1 MSEDLVLVEKTE
13 HVTTLTINRPKAM
26 NSINPHV
33 TVAMDKAFNDYRDDP
48 DQWVC
53 ILTGAGEK
61 AFSAGNDL
69 KFTAEHGLGAA
80 REIAKDVTSGFGGIT
95 ERDDTFKPVIAAV
108 NGLAMGGGFELA
120 LACDIIIASDNA
132 FFSFPEPRV
141 GLMADAGGV
150 HRLPRQIPYHLAMDM
165 LLTSRRVTADEALGY
180 GLVSKVVSLMDLLPT
195 AQAIADEI
203 MQGSPIALQATK
215 QSIIKGLESPLQ
227 VALKAEKQSKV
238 KELHQSED
246 LIEGPRAFS
255 EKRKP
260 VWKGA

>member
-13 HVTTLTINRPKAM
+13 HVTTLTINRPEAM

-33 TVAMDKAFNDYRDDP
+33 TVAMDKALNEYRDDK

-53 ILTGAGEK
+53 IVTGAGEK

-69 KFTAEHGLGAA
+69 KFTAQHGMAA
-80 REIAKDVTSGFGGIT
+80 MREITEGITSGFAGIT
-95 ERDDTFKPVIAAV
+95 ERDDIFKPIIGAV
-108 NGLAMGGGFELA
+108 NGLAMGGGFEIA

-180 GLVSKVVSLMDLLPT
+180 GLISKVVSQMDLIPT
-195 AQAIADEI
+195 AQAMADEI
-203 MQGSPIALQATK
+203 MMGSPIALQATK
-215 QSIIKGLESPLQ
+215 QSIVKGLESSLQ
-227 VALKAEKQSKV
+227 VALKAEKQPKV
-238 KELHQSED
+238 KELHQSD
-246 LIEGPRAFS
+246 DIKEGPLAFS

-260 VWKGA
+260 NWKGV